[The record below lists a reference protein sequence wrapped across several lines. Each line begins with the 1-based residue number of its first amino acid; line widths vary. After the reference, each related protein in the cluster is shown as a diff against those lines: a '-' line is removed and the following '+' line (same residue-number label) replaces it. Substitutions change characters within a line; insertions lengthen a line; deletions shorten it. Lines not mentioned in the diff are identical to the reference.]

1 MKIKNIIV
9 FCVLLFFIFIIAQQ
23 ILLFLTMNQ
32 AYTYMNMEKM
42 SNQNPIDKI
51 IYINLDKRIDR
62 KNEIE
67 GELKKIGI
75 DDYIRFP
82 AIENKNGA
90 LGCSKSNLE
99 CVKLAKQNG
108 YKNVLILED
117 DFTLLVSK
125 EQFYE
130 EMNKL
135 FSPNVNFDVCL
146 LAYNTHYLHES
157 EYPFLY
163 KILDAQTT
171 AGYIVNSSYYDTLID
186 TWEKAVAMFELTDD
200 TQKYTC
206 DQSWKPLQRKD
217 NWYCFKNRIGKQR
230 PSHSDIQG
238 GFIDLG
244 GI

>member
-1 MKIKNIIV
+1 MKLIDIIV
-9 FCVLLFFIFIIAQQ
+9 FFVLLFFIFIIFEQ
-23 ILLFLTMNQ
+23 IIYLLSN
-32 AYTYMNMEKM
+32 NEKYIENM
-42 SNQNPIDKI
+42 SNQSPIDKI

-62 KNEIE
+62 RNEIE
-67 GELKKIGI
+67 GELNELGI
-75 DDYIRFP
+75 DYIRFP

-125 EQFYE
+125 KQFYE
-130 EMNKL
+130 EMNNL
-135 FSPNVNFDVCL
+135 FSLNVNFDVCL

-171 AGYIVNSSYYDTLID
+171 AGYIVNSKYYDTLID

-206 DQSWKPLQRKD
+206 DQSWKPLQQKD

-238 GFIDLG
+238 GFLDLQ